1 MRNRKILIIG
11 AYWRF
16 SEVCMD
22 SMIIENTLS
31 TEPLVYRLKARPNL
45 EDYKPIISQLKQ
57 LPQKIKYRKK
67 RPFHN

>member
-31 TEPLVYRLKARPNL
+31 TEPLVYRLEARPNL
-45 EDYKPIISQLKQ
+45 EDYKPIISQLEQ
-57 LPQKIKYRKK
+57 LPQKIEYRKK